1 MGFWSL
7 QSHQDMSQRRD
18 ARGSQSSSGTSHSAS
33 TALAQNLD
41 AMTVVPNDETQIRAQ
56 TRSNP
61 KARAVVQAHSNE
73 ELLARKLISFQKH
86 LKGEWSVDRASKY
99 AMLPRSTYY
108 DQYNRGKLAGA
119 TASLPPIRRA

>member
-1 MGFWSL
+1 
-7 QSHQDMSQRRD
+7 MSQRRD

-73 ELLARKLISFQKH
+73 ELHARKLFSFRNTS
-86 LKGEWSVDRASKY
+86 KGNGVWIER
-99 AMLPRSTYY
+99 LSTPCCH
-108 DQYNRGKLAGA
+108 DPHIMINITDGN
-119 TASLPPIRRA
+119 